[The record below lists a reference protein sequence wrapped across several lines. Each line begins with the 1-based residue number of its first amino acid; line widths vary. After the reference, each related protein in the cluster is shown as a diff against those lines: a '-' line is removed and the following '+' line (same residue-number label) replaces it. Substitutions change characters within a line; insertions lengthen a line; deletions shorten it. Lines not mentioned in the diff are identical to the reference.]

1 MFVEVP
7 VLRLVGA
14 EQYECRP
21 AGGQSCSDTVLSNW
35 AKWVHPNVSHTVPN
49 PDIRK
54 VWENAVSGAVPP
66 SNNLFSWSTVKPFK
80 SHGSSTS
87 PALNF
92 TILLLICF
100 SRAPWTLWKCCPCY
114 FVRLSWST
122 KTEIISDLVYSFCT
136 FTDSIGKIFACV
148 THNLILKG
156 LCVAPM
162 TCPLF
167 LVRQLCVVSGPYR
180 CLNALHLGDILYCC
194 SVTHAAWM
202 FLTTHQVWTHEQR
215 PSLQNWCTWLLN
227 MFMFN
232 EPCH

>member
-35 AKWVHPNVSHTVPN
+35 AKWVHPNVSHMVPN

-54 VWENAVSGAVPP
+54 VWGKAVSGAVPP

-100 SRAPWTLWKCCPCY
+100 SRAPWTLWKCCPIY

-148 THNLILKG
+148 THNLIFKRSLR
-156 LCVAPM
+156 
-162 TCPLF
+162 CPDDLPF
-167 LVRQLCVVSGPYR
+167 VSGE
-180 CLNALHLGDILYCC
+180 AAVCC
-194 SVTHAAWM
+194 IWSLSLFKCFASRRYPLLLFCDACSLDVFNYAPGVDTWATSLAAELM
-202 FLTTHQVWTHEQR
+202 YLIIKYVYV
-215 PSLQNWCTWLLN
+215 
-227 MFMFN
+227 
-232 EPCH
+232 